1 MRKQYR
7 KNWVSREF
15 YMQFHKKF
23 KSPDEMDELLAKY
36 KLSMFIKEEIEYI
49 ITILELEW

>member
-1 MRKQYR
+1 
-7 KNWVSREF
+7 
-15 YMQFHKKF
+15 MQFHKNF
-23 KSPDEMDELLAKY
+23 ESLDEMDELLAKY